1 MDTRIDLTKDEDQ
14 IGIKDCYFCD
24 NHILNLTT
32 NNNGQKVYRCNLCKD
47 EIHFI
52 DTANDLK
59 LTKSQLVALFNNRH
73 LELNTKSPSELL
85 IVENKC
91 EKFIHIFKS
100 KLNQISTKKINH
112 KESCTNKDNTRSL
125 MRIYKDDSES
135 YIWCPECHVFSVLTS
150 TRNNLNYLDNQYIPE
165 YFLNKKS
172 NKFNQ
177 RLDNIN
183 SNEQE
188 YNEVEGRNI
197 PTNEQEE
204 LDKDPNKFDF
214 FISHSSDDRILYWN
228 EIETKI
234 LKKDENKFKYWICNK
249 EITAGTIFMEP
260 IIKQIKSSNALLL
273 LASENA
279 FDSDQVTTELSV
291 AMENDKEV
299 YVISLKQD
307 INEDTFFEKLQDNFK
322 QEFKSKQSRF
332 IWIGYY
338 KDSELIYN
346 SLYFLNYSI
355 QQAFH
360 YIVVAYDQETL
371 NNKKYKKGIETFT
384 NILNKDDKYIY
395 WSTPLDKYKAL
406 SKKILSLARV
416 IFVVISDSL
425 NKSDYICDL
434 IAYENSNKSEYH
446 ELFQIKIEDKLD
458 CNPTLGLDQGV
469 QWFSRND
476 ISNKELIYNF
486 LDSKVSFNY
495 DLFFYPI
502 RKDDFTEVKDLA
514 NKLKTFKSYYKM
526 QALDENAKFE
536 DKQKHRKK
544 RWEIINQTKII
555 LFALTPSFFEQLKAT
570 YLEDEIEQKLE
581 DLRLDINQLVSTHK
595 HIKLI
600 VCVTDPNYNK
610 QEVCNIIKRSKSGE
624 YIWYQTRSKTWITRK
639 DSKSNSDFTKKIS
652 DSITQNIRNFDKKYK
667 VSKINQTSFIQK
679 CLNFTKNA
687 TNTNDKLLFIIIISI
702 LLVILGIVINNNR
715 NKDLALAN
723 SPIDRII
730 VKNNKTT
737 KAIDTQNF
745 GIGSII
751 RFGTY
756 WNKPIYWIYAF
767 DDQDGNQ
774 VFISREIVTFK
785 PFDVAHN
792 NLYAK
797 LSNGTAI
804 DLHPMPDE
812 TIHKYMN
819 RFTTSKWIDSVG
831 DNSWEHSTLR
841 TWLNSN
847 AMNVPYEFHAPS
859 IDNTN
864 QETAGPIGTAYV
876 EKINEPGFLAEFN
889 DHELKLL
896 EAKDHDLILSVYNK
910 DSSSKGDQLFNF
922 FDNLDPEQNL
932 YKDTL
937 KAKAKPFIFDFQSV
951 YKKTLQDKVTIP
963 SLEDFI
969 IISQDQ
975 RIDLQYTKEIFSAT
989 GDSFV
994 LPLTRWWL
1002 DTPCGYTPTTVC
1014 NVLGSDFNKDKP
1026 IIKIAPSSDF
1036 SGVRPMIRLPFKSY
1050 KMKGAGTLEDP
1061 YFIDFDSL

>member
-1 MDTRIDLTKDEDQ
+1 MDTRIDLTKINSE
-14 IGIKDCYFCD
+14 IEIKDCPFCID
-24 NHILNLTT
+24 HKLKYTNHKYDHYYCEQCKCNVATNYNGYSLTH
-32 NNNGQKVYRCNLCKD
+32 
-47 EIHFI
+47 E
-52 DTANDLK
+52 DLHTLFTEGH
-59 LTKSQLVALFNNRH
+59 LTLKTS
-73 LELNTKSPSELL
+73 KKYGSKELL
-85 IVENKC
+85 IINNKC
-91 EKFIHIFKS
+91 ESFVNISKS
-100 KLNQISTKKINH
+100 RLQNIDNKTIKHSDQ
-112 KESCTNKDNTRSL
+112 CTNKDNKQSL
-125 MRIYKDDSES
+125 MRVYSDESEI
-135 YIWCPECHVFSVLTS
+135 YIWCPECHVFTVLNS
-150 TRNNLNYLDNQYIPE
+150 KKNNLIDLDNEFIPE

-177 RLDNIN
+177 NLNNIN
-183 SNEQE
+183 SKEQE
-188 YNEVEGRNI
+188 YNEADNKNLQNKEK
-197 PTNEQEE
+197 EA
-204 LDKDPNKFDF
+204 LDEAPKYWDF
-214 FISHSSDDRILYWN
+214 FISHSNKDDIKNIRDFIEKFTKKEYYKYWIDSKLEQNEDFTNTIVQAIPDSKFFLLLASKNSLGSDEVLKEVLQAKENNLDIYVISIDEEVTEKSYKEYLHERMKKEYPEQMTGFIWLGYFNDKDKNTQLIYRALKCITEFNHDIYVAYDQNTLEDKKYKKDIKTFCNNLKDKYQTAWCEPFDQYESLSQKLIENAKIIFVIISNSTNESPFLENNLAKIKNESKQKIYITKLDKEIKINRSFEIDRSKQDCKLNDLTNAEKLYQKLIYPIIGGYKLFFLFSSNN
-228 EIETKI
+228 EYKLVKEIADKLTNINCCCELLPDET
-234 LKKDENKFKYWICNK
+234 DENKLFEQKKQRWNK
-249 EITAGTIFMEP
+249 VLQSEKVIIVLTPSIFNATKIPKDFYSDDIIYLSENYKMKLFACCVADPNYNEAEAKK
-260 IIKQIKSSNALLL
+260 IIKQI
-273 LASENA
+273 
-279 FDSDQVTTELSV
+279 QTEEQTQSFYYPTMNLTWI
-291 AMENDKEV
+291 DKKGKTDEQF
-299 YVISLKQD
+299 IQD
-307 INEDTFFEKLQDNFK
+307 I
-322 QEFKSKQSRF
+322 
-332 IWIGYY
+332 
-338 KDSELIYN
+338 
-346 SLYFLNYSI
+346 
-355 QQAFH
+355 A
-360 YIVVAYDQETL
+360 
-371 NNKKYKKGIETFT
+371 
-384 NILNKDDKYIY
+384 
-395 WSTPLDKYKAL
+395 
-406 SKKILSLARV
+406 
-416 IFVVISDSL
+416 
-425 NKSDYICDL
+425 DYISKFDEYDDTNQNANNDNNL
-434 IAYENSNKSEYH
+434 I
-446 ELFQIKIEDKLD
+446 
-458 CNPTLGLDQGV
+458 
-469 QWFSRND
+469 
-476 ISNKELIYNF
+476 
-486 LDSKVSFNY
+486 
-495 DLFFYPI
+495 
-502 RKDDFTEVKDLA
+502 
-514 NKLKTFKSYYKM
+514 NKLKSINKVNLAF
-526 QALDENAKFE
+526 
-536 DKQKHRKK
+536 
-544 RWEIINQTKII
+544 IITII
-555 LFALTPSFFEQLKAT
+555 LLLSTLAFVT
-570 YLEDEIEQKLE
+570 YKYNEENL
-581 DLRLDINQLVSTHK
+581 S
-595 HIKLI
+595 
-600 VCVTDPNYNK
+600 VT
-610 QEVCNIIKRSKSGE
+610 
-624 YIWYQTRSKTWITRK
+624 
-639 DSKSNSDFTKKIS
+639 
-652 DSITQNIRNFDKKYK
+652 
-667 VSKINQTSFIQK
+667 
-679 CLNFTKNA
+679 
-687 TNTNDKLLFIIIISI
+687 
-702 LLVILGIVINNNR
+702 
-715 NKDLALAN
+715 N

-792 NLYAK
+792 NIYAK